1 VEENMNGQTAAQVKL
16 HALLIGI
23 DCYLPNELPGGYY
36 YASLGGCVRDI
47 GHVEEFLR
55 RRFGMPQES
64 ILKLTATTQAGQ
76 AQPSEPPAQ
85 WPTYENMVAKFKELT
100 AAAEPG
106 DQVYIHYSGHGGRAT
121 TVYPD
126 LKGHGGF
133 DEALVPTD
141 IGNTEDRY
149 LRDVEVAHL
158 LKAMVDKKL
167 IVTVVLDSCHS
178 GGATRG
184 LGGAVPR
191 RATPRPGSAVIDSAG
206 FVDRTPRPFASK
218 VAPLDSLAST
228 WRSIPGSTA
237 RTVKLASGW
246 LLEPQGYTLLAA
258 CRASESANEFP
269 FDGDESE
276 GALTYWLMDS
286 LKQVG
291 PGLTYKMLH
300 ERILAKVHS
309 QFTEQTPQ
317 LEGEGNRLV
326 FGSER
331 VQPQYAAVVM
341 QVDASGDRVKLEAG
355 QAQGVRKGARF
366 VVYPQD
372 ADLMKKEERLVLAE
386 ITDLGA
392 TESWAT
398 VTTRFRGDPI
408 PQGAQ
413 AVLLDP
419 GDIRLQRAVRVL
431 VAEAATRAEVEKAIQ
446 DGGSGFVRLAVGS
459 EPADFQVAVNDG
471 SRCFE
476 IWDSAGAAVPNLR
489 PDVAVSEQ
497 GAAARVVQRLV
508 HLAKY
513 RNVRELDNRDPLS
526 PLARKLVVE
535 LAGVQSDFDPA
546 NQPQPTPFAD
556 PGNTPAITVGEWT
569 FLRVRNALP
578 AGQPNDTSRILNV
591 TVLDLQPDWGISQV
605 YPSGAGFFEPLDP
618 GQEILLPLRAGLPDK
633 YDQGTDVLKV
643 FATLGATDFRWLE
656 LAPLDQPPARLK
668 GVRKAAD
675 TLEELLEA
683 VSTRASGSRSLEPAA
698 YPSREW
704 TTAQVEVR
712 IRKDAKTAEQPPAGG
727 KDTGNASARTA
738 PDKLP
743 EGEGGKIMGN
753 ENQPAGQNQAPQE
766 EKAKAAWTPE
776 QKMQA
781 GKEGVTAL
789 LGLAIVGATLYLA
802 AQTFGFAGQ
811 DKMKDAKDVLD
822 LMLGVA
828 GVVIGYYFG
837 RAPADARAAQAQEQ
851 ANAATAQTEQVTA
864 RAEEVANQVDQVM
877 DKLAPG
883 AAAGRGVSAAPSAD
897 VIATDLHKIRAE
909 LRSLGSVRGR
919 SGR

>member
-1 VEENMNGQTAAQVKL
+1 
-16 HALLIGI
+16 
-23 DCYLPNELPGGYY
+23 
-36 YASLGGCVRDI
+36 
-47 GHVEEFLR
+47 
-55 RRFGMPQES
+55 
-64 ILKLTATTQAGQ
+64 
-76 AQPSEPPAQ
+76 
-85 WPTYENMVAKFKELT
+85 
-100 AAAEPG
+100 
-106 DQVYIHYSGHGGRAT
+106 
-121 TVYPD
+121 
-126 LKGHGGF
+126 
-133 DEALVPTD
+133 
-141 IGNTEDRY
+141 
-149 LRDVEVAHL
+149 
-158 LKAMVDKKL
+158 
-167 IVTVVLDSCHS
+167 
-178 GGATRG
+178 
-184 LGGAVPR
+184 
-191 RATPRPGSAVIDSAG
+191 
-206 FVDRTPRPFASK
+206 
-218 VAPLDSLAST
+218 
-228 WRSIPGSTA
+228 
-237 RTVKLASGW
+237 
-246 LLEPQGYTLLAA
+246 
-258 CRASESANEFP
+258 
-269 FDGDESE
+269 
-276 GALTYWLMDS
+276 
-286 LKQVG
+286 
-291 PGLTYKMLH
+291 
-300 ERILAKVHS
+300 
-309 QFTEQTPQ
+309 
-317 LEGEGNRLV
+317 
-326 FGSER
+326 
-331 VQPQYAAVVM
+331 
-341 QVDASGDRVKLEAG
+341 
-355 QAQGVRKGARF
+355 
-366 VVYPQD
+366 
-372 ADLMKKEERLVLAE
+372 
-386 ITDLGA
+386 
-392 TESWAT
+392 
-398 VTTRFRGDPI
+398 
-408 PQGAQ
+408 
-413 AVLLDP
+413 
-419 GDIRLQRAVRVL
+419 
-431 VAEAATRAEVEKAIQ
+431 
-446 DGGSGFVRLAVGS
+446 
-459 EPADFQVAVNDG
+459 
-471 SRCFE
+471 
-476 IWDSAGAAVPNLR
+476 
-489 PDVAVSEQ
+489 
-497 GAAARVVQRLV
+497 
-508 HLAKY
+508 
-513 RNVRELDNRDPLS
+513 
-526 PLARKLVVE
+526 
-535 LAGVQSDFDPA
+535 
-546 NQPQPTPFAD
+546 
-556 PGNTPAITVGEWT
+556 
-569 FLRVRNALP
+569 VRNALP

-727 KDTGNASARTA
+727 KDTGNASARSA